1 MHLYSYI
8 QTSSKIQ
15 EFIDWNLHV
24 SQETEARYEFSICN
38 SGDELECRKCSP
50 ISLLPNFNRLIEKMM
65 YKKEKAFFTKFD
77 VLCSSQY
84 WWFQGSYTIE
94 YTLLHIVIKIKTN
107 MDASFLIDLKKTF
120 DTVDNELFFHKVNHF
135 GIRGVISNWLR
146 SVLSGHV
153 RQHKQ
158 VKRFRKRK
166 SR

>member
-38 SGDELECRKCSP
+38 SGDELECRKCWP

-65 YKKEKAFFTKFD
+65 YKKVKAFFTKFD

-107 MDASFLIDLKKTF
+107 MDAKFSHWPKKDFWYRWQWIIFFINWTIMGYEAWSATGFVRIFL
-120 DTVDNELFFHKVNHF
+120 VMSDNT
-135 GIRGVISNWLR
+135 
-146 SVLSGHV
+146 SG
-153 RQHKQ
+153 
-158 VKRFRKRK
+158 
-166 SR
+166 